1 MERKVIIVLQY
12 IFGFI
17 GISLVFPLIIIS
29 VIFQGKINEYCMK
42 IVYWVEKV
50 FKHYIFDRY
59 HLHNNVEEDYFVI
72 RKRDL

>member
-50 FKHYIFDRY
+50 FKHSI
-59 HLHNNVEEDYFVI
+59 HLINWMI
-72 RKRDL
+72 GDLI

>member
-29 VIFQGKINEYCMK
+29 VIFQGKINEYCIK

-50 FKHYIFDRY
+50 FKHYIFDKLDDWGFNIENRIY
-59 HLHNNVEEDYFVI
+59 EN
-72 RKRDL
+72 K

>member
-50 FKHYIFDRY
+50 FKHYIFDKYEYRQ
-59 HLHNNVEEDYFVI
+59 I
-72 RKRDL
+72 RKSKYLSKEFDS

>member
-17 GISLVFPLIIIS
+17 GISFVFPLIIIS
-29 VIFQGKINEYCMK
+29 VIFQGKINECRMK

-50 FKHYIFDRY
+50 FKHYIFDKLDDWGFNIENKIY
-59 HLHNNVEEDYFVI
+59 EN
-72 RKRDL
+72 K

>member
-42 IVYWVEKV
+42 IIYWVEKV
-50 FKHYIFDRY
+50 FKHYIFDKLDDCGFNIENKIY
-59 HLHNNVEEDYFVI
+59 EN
-72 RKRDL
+72 K

>member
-29 VIFQGKINEYCMK
+29 VIFQGKINEYRMK

-50 FKHYIFDRY
+50 FKHYIFDKLDDWGFNIENKIY
-59 HLHNNVEEDYFVI
+59 EN
-72 RKRDL
+72 K